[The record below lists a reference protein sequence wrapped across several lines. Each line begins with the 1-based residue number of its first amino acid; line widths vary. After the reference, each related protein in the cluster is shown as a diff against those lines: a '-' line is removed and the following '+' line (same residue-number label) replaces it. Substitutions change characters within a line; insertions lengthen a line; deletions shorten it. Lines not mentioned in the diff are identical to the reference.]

1 MKHEQVVVGEFINEI
16 DAEIAKGHL
25 ESEGIKASIIK
36 NNVGGMFPS
45 LQYTEGVQL
54 SVDESQEEK
63 ARTIIKPK
71 HMS

>member
-1 MKHEQVVVGEFINEI
+1 MKHRQVVVAEFRNEI

-25 ESEGIKASIIK
+25 ASEGIEASIIK
-36 NNVGGMFPS
+36 NNVGGMFPA

-54 SVDESQEEK
+54 SVAETDEKK

-71 HMS
+71 QT